1 MRASQF
7 TFATLKETP
16 SDADIISSQLMLRA
30 GMIRKSASGL
40 YTWLPMGLKT
50 LQKVKKIIREEMENA
65 CKMKVKLTADV
76 HCGKSWYDAKG

>member
-30 GMIRKSASGL
+30 GMINHNFTVFG
-40 YTWLPMGLKT
+40 
-50 LQKVKKIIREEMENA
+50 I
-65 CKMKVKLTADV
+65 
-76 HCGKSWYDAKG
+76 